1 MVKAKNNIP
10 LPELKSEL
18 TRVLRKIR
26 KIRPKDDNNFALN
39 QTSMLTSGFEK
50 VFRIIDWAGIVIGGF
65 SILVGAFGIANIMFV
80 SVKERTHL
88 IGIQKALGAKNYFIL
103 FQFIFESVFLSILGG
118 ILGLLLVSILV
129 FVANKIIEMQFA
141 LSWINIL
148 RGLSIS
154 FIVGIIAGYIPS
166 RNASRLNPVKAISS
180 HF

>member
-1 MVKAKNNIP
+1 MA
-10 LPELKSEL
+10 E
-18 TRVLRKIR
+18 
-26 KIRPKDDNNFALN
+26 DNFALN
-39 QTSMLTSGFEK
+39 RNSMITKGFDSVFIMVKIVSG
-50 VFRIIDWAGIVIGGF
+50 IIGGF